1 MRTQLIISGLMLVLV
16 GCGKSEDP
24 NLAPNQPTIIS
35 PADGATCES
44 LKPSLSWEAT
54 DPEKD
59 ELIYTLWMG
68 TSEDNLS
75 AASDNLQNPR
85 YTPAEDL
92 NTDTKYYW
100 QIEAHDGTSSTRSE
114 VVSFGTT
121 GEGESGVLPSRP
133 VIIAPKNDTAAGDV
147 TFSWNASVG
156 GEGVITYDLY
166 VQHGTS
172 TSFTPLGASLSE
184 TSHTDNFSSGSLSW
198 YVEAIDSRGQTS
210 RSEIVI
216 ISLD

>member
-1 MRTQLIISGLMLVLV
+1 MMVLF

-24 NLAPNQPTIIS
+24 NLAPDQPAIIS

-44 LKPSLSWEAT
+44 LKPSFSWKAT
-54 DPEKD
+54 DPEEDK
-59 ELIYTLWMG
+59 LIYTLWLG

-75 AASDNLQNPR
+75 IESENLQKPR
-85 YTPAEDL
+85 YTPAEGLD
-92 NTDTKYYW
+92 TATKYYW
-100 QIEAHDGTSSTRSE
+100 QLEAHDGTSSTKSE
-114 VVSFGTT
+114 IVSFGTT

-133 VIIAPKNDTAAGDV
+133 VVIAPKNDTTAGDV
-147 TFSWNASVG
+147 TFSWNESTG
-156 GEGVITYDLY
+156 GESDITYDLY

-172 TSFTPLGASLSE
+172 TGFTLLGGSISG
-184 TSHTDNFSSGSLSW
+184 TSYTGEFSSGSLRW

>member
-1 MRTQLIISGLMLVLV
+1 MMVLF

-24 NLAPNQPTIIS
+24 NLAPNQPAVIY
-35 PADGATCES
+35 PANGATCES

-54 DPEKD
+54 DPEED
-59 ELIYTLWMG
+59 DLIYTLWLG

-75 AASDNLQNPR
+75 VESDNLLNPR
-85 YTPAEDL
+85 YTPEEDL
-92 NTDTKYYW
+92 KTATKFYW
-100 QIEAHDGTSSTRSE
+100 QVEARDGTSSTKSE
-114 VVSFGTT
+114 VFSFGTT

-133 VIIAPKNDTAAGDV
+133 VIMAPQNDTTAGAV
-147 TFSWNASVG
+147 TFSWNASTG
-156 GEGVITYDLY
+156 GQGDITYDLY
-166 VQHGTS
+166 VQHGAS
-172 TSFTPLGASLSE
+172 TSFTLLEESLSE